1 MAILAHSHTRTHPS
15 LNMSPPTLN
24 PVMLKELR
32 QLVRARFISSVVLV
46 FLVAELSIIGL
57 YVTNPFLAGPL
68 TPYVGGRTQGL
79 AAAAGPLF
87 RSLLMVLSLVCGV
100 AIPGY
105 VGIRL
110 GRERSEANLDLLF
123 ATTLKPGAII
133 RGKLYSGLI
142 LVALMFSLAMPFMT
156 FIYLFRGLDLST
168 VFLGLGCV
176 FLASVVLMQFGLLVG
191 SLPTTRMFKAIVP
204 LALLGVL
211 GWSCYLFW
219 FHYVFSHYWGS
230 RPSGTAWVFRR

>member
-1 MAILAHSHTRTHPS
+1 
-15 LNMSPPTLN
+15 MSPPTLN

-46 FLVAELSIIGL
+46 FLVAELSIIGIYAIKPTLILGL
-57 YVTNPFLAGPL
+57 YAA
-68 TPYVGGRTQGL
+68 GRTQGL

-110 GRERSEANLDLLF
+110 GRERSEANLDLLS

-156 FIYLFRGLDLST
+156 FIY
-168 VFLGLGCV
+168 
-176 FLASVVLMQFGLLVG
+176 
-191 SLPTTRMFKAIVP
+191 
-204 LALLGVL
+204 
-211 GWSCYLFW
+211 
-219 FHYVFSHYWGS
+219 
-230 RPSGTAWVFRR
+230 